1 MHFSPLI
8 AIGSP
13 ERRQFTH
20 LWLRRRRVALATLLG
35 SLLGICVVCLGCGR
49 QAPPLVE
56 LPAPAVTVATPV
68 AREVTEFVEFTGNA
82 VAVEMVEIK
91 ARVSGFITKLHFA
104 DGQNVQA
111 GGPLFDIDDRPY
123 RIARDQAAAE
133 VAKSVAELKELENE
147 VIRDQSLLP
156 RAAITQEQYEIV
168 VARRDMSQAMLD
180 KARASLAQAELD
192 LGFCHVESPL
202 TGRVSTRRVT
212 VGDLVSGA
220 TGSATPLTVVVSTDP
235 IYVVFNADERSLLLS
250 RERAIADRRA
260 GAAADGW
267 RNIKDLAIP
276 VDVGLVTD
284 EGYPHRGVLDFV
296 DVAVKAATGTVRCRA
311 ILPNPDGLIA
321 PGMFVRVRMP
331 FGSATPALLVADR
344 AIGTDQSRKYVAV
357 VGPDNRIEHRT
368 IRPTFIDGG
377 LRVVADGITASDR
390 VVIAGLQRAREGA
403 VVRPTEAPM
412 QP

>member
-1 MHFSPLI
+1 M
-8 AIGSP
+8 
-13 ERRQFTH
+13 RQFAQR
-20 LWLRRRRVALATLLG
+20 WFRRRFFAFGTLL
-35 SLLGICVVCLGCGR
+35 VCLGCGR
-49 QAPPLVE
+49 QTPQLVDLPP
-56 LPAPAVTVATPV
+56 PAVTVATPV
-68 AREVTEFVEFTGNA
+68 AREVTECVEFTGNA

-91 ARVSGFITKLHFA
+91 ARVSGFITKVHFA
-104 DGQNVQA
+104 DGQNLQT
-111 GGPLFDIDDRPY
+111 GSPLFDIDDRPY

-147 VIRDQSLLP
+147 VIRNKSLLP
-156 RAAITQEQYEIV
+156 RAAVTQEQYEIV

-180 KARASLAQAELD
+180 KARASLAQADLD
-192 LGFCHVESPL
+192 LGFCRVESPL

-311 ILPNPDGLIA
+311 ILANPDGLIA

-331 FGSATPALLVADR
+331 FGSATPSLLVADR

-357 VGPDNRIEHRT
+357 VGSDNRIEHRT
-368 IRPTFIDGG
+368 VRPTFIDGG
-377 LRVVADGITASDR
+377 LRVVADGLSASDR

>member
-1 MHFSPLI
+1 MWQC
-8 AIGSP
+8 AY
-13 ERRQFTH
+13 RRLCRCRF
-20 LWLRRRRVALATLLG
+20 ALG
-35 SLLGICVVCLGCGR
+35 SLLVCLGCGR
-49 QAPPLVE
+49 HAPPLVE
-56 LPAPAVTVATPV
+56 VPPASVTVATPV
-68 AREVTEFVEFTGNA
+68 ARDVTEFVEFTGNA
-82 VAVEMVEIK
+82 AAVEMVEIK
-91 ARVSGFITKLHFA
+91 ARVSGFITKVHFA

-133 VAKSVAELKELENE
+133 VAKYVAERKELENE
-147 VIRDQSLLP
+147 VIRNKALLP
-156 RAAITQEQYEIV
+156 RAAVTQEQYEIV

-180 KARASLAQAELD
+180 KAQATLAQTELD
-192 LGFCHVESPL
+192 LGFCRVESPL

-220 TGSATPLTVVVSTDP
+220 SGSATPLTVVVSNDP

-250 RERAIADRRA
+250 RERAIVDRRA

-284 EGYPHRGVLDFV
+284 EGYPHRGLLDFV

-311 ILPNPDGLIA
+311 ILANPDGLIA

-331 FGSATPALLVADR
+331 FGSATPSLLVADR
-344 AIGTDQSRKYVAV
+344 SIGTDQNRKYVCV

-368 IRPTFIDGG
+368 VRPTFIDGG
-377 LRVVADGITASDR
+377 LRVVADGLTASDR

>member
-1 MHFSPLI
+1 M
-8 AIGSP
+8 
-13 ERRQFTH
+13 RQFAH
-20 LWLRRRRVALATLLG
+20 RWFRRHRFALGTLLFCRV
-35 SLLGICVVCLGCGR
+35 LVCLVLVCLVLVCPGCGR
-49 QAPPLVE
+49 QVPPLVE
-56 LPAPAVTVATPV
+56 VPPPAVTVATPV

-91 ARVSGFITKLHFA
+91 ARVSGFITKVHFA
-104 DGQNVQA
+104 DGQNLQA
-111 GGPLFDIDDRPY
+111 GAPLFDIDDRPY
-123 RIARDQAAAE
+123 RIVRDQAAAE

-147 VIRDQSLLP
+147 VIRDKSLLP
-156 RAAITQEQYEIV
+156 RAAISQEQYEIV

-180 KARASLAQAELD
+180 KARATLAQAELD
-192 LGFCHVESPL
+192 LGFCRVESPL

-235 IYVVFNADERSLLLS
+235 IYVVFTADERSLLLS
-250 RERAIADRRA
+250 RERAIAKHRA
-260 GAAADGW
+260 GAAADDGW

-276 VDVGLVTD
+276 VDIGLVTD

-311 ILPNPDGLIA
+311 ILANPDGLIA

-331 FGSATPALLVADR
+331 FGSATPSLLVADR

-377 LRVVADGITASDR
+377 LRVVADGLNVADR

-403 VVRPTEAPM
+403 VVRPTEATM

>member
-1 MHFSPLI
+1 M
-8 AIGSP
+8 
-13 ERRQFTH
+13 RQFAQR
-20 LWLRRRRVALATLLG
+20 WFRRRSFAFGTLL
-35 SLLGICVVCLGCGR
+35 VCLGCGR

-56 LPAPAVTVATPV
+56 VPPPAVTVAAPV

-91 ARVSGFITKLHFA
+91 ARVSGFITKVHFA
-104 DGQNVQA
+104 DGQNLQA
-111 GGPLFDIDDRPY
+111 GSPLFDIDDRPY

-147 VIRDQSLLP
+147 VIRNKSLLP
-156 RAAITQEQYEIV
+156 RAAVTQEQYEIV

-192 LGFCHVESPL
+192 LGFCRVESPL

-260 GAAADGW
+260 SAAADGW
-267 RNIKDLAIP
+267 RNIKELAIP

-311 ILPNPDGLIA
+311 ILANPDGLIA

-331 FGSATPALLVADR
+331 FGSATPSLLVADR

-357 VGPDNRIEHRT
+357 VGSDNRIEHRT
-368 IRPTFIDGG
+368 VRPTFIDGG
-377 LRVVADGITASDR
+377 LRVVADGLAASDR

>member
-1 MHFSPLI
+1 
-8 AIGSP
+8 
-13 ERRQFTH
+13 
-20 LWLRRRRVALATLLG
+20 
-35 SLLGICVVCLGCGR
+35 
-49 QAPPLVE
+49 
-56 LPAPAVTVATPV
+56 VTVATPV
-68 AREVTEFVEFTGNA
+68 AREVTECVEFTGNA
-82 VAVEMVEIK
+82 AAVEMVEIK

-147 VIRDQSLLP
+147 VIRDKSLLP

-192 LGFCHVESPL
+192 LSFCHVESPL
-202 TGRVSTRRVT
+202 AGRVSTRRVT

-250 RERAIADRRA
+250 RERAIFDRRA
-260 GAAADGW
+260 GAATDGW

-368 IRPTFIDGG
+368 IKPTFIDGG

>member
-1 MHFSPLI
+1 M
-8 AIGSP
+8 
-13 ERRQFTH
+13 RQFAQR
-20 LWLRRRRVALATLLG
+20 WFRRRSFAFGTLL
-35 SLLGICVVCLGCGR
+35 VCLGCGR
-49 QAPPLVE
+49 QTPPLVE
-56 LPAPAVTVATPV
+56 VPPPAVTVAMPV
-68 AREVTEFVEFTGNA
+68 AREVTECVEFTGNA

-91 ARVSGFITKLHFA
+91 ARVSGFITKVHFA
-104 DGQNVQA
+104 DGQNLQA
-111 GGPLFDIDDRPY
+111 GSPLFDIDDRPY

-147 VIRDQSLLP
+147 VIRNKSLLP
-156 RAAITQEQYEIV
+156 RAAVTQEQYEIV

-192 LGFCHVESPL
+192 LGFCRVESPL

-250 RERAIADRRA
+250 RERAIANRRA

-311 ILPNPDGLIA
+311 ILANPDGLIA

-331 FGSATPALLVADR
+331 FGSATPSLLVADR

-357 VGPDNRIEHRT
+357 VGSDNRVVHRT
-368 IRPTFIDGG
+368 VRPTFIDGG
-377 LRVVADGITASDR
+377 LRVVADGLAASDR

>member
-1 MHFSPLI
+1 M
-8 AIGSP
+8 
-13 ERRQFTH
+13 RQFAQR
-20 LWLRRRRVALATLLG
+20 WFRRRSFAFGTLL
-35 SLLGICVVCLGCGR
+35 VCLGCGR
-49 QAPPLVE
+49 QTPPLVE
-56 LPAPAVTVATPV
+56 VPPPAVTVATPV
-68 AREVTEFVEFTGNA
+68 AREVTECVEFTGNA

-91 ARVSGFITKLHFA
+91 ARVSGFITKVHFA
-104 DGQNVQA
+104 DGQNLQA
-111 GGPLFDIDDRPY
+111 GSPLFDIDDRPY

-147 VIRDQSLLP
+147 VIRNKSLLP
-156 RAAITQEQYEIV
+156 RAAVTQEQYEIV

-192 LGFCHVESPL
+192 LGFCRVESPL

-250 RERAIADRRA
+250 RERAIANRRA

-311 ILPNPDGLIA
+311 ILANPDGLIA

-331 FGSATPALLVADR
+331 FGSATPSLLVADR

-357 VGPDNRIEHRT
+357 VGADNRVEHRT
-368 IRPTFIDGG
+368 VRPTFIDGG
-377 LRVVADGITASDR
+377 LRVVADGLAASDR

>member
-1 MHFSPLI
+1 M
-8 AIGSP
+8 
-13 ERRQFTH
+13 RQFTH
-20 LWLRRRRVALATLLG
+20 RWFRRRFFAFGTLL
-35 SLLGICVVCLGCGR
+35 VCLGCGR
-49 QAPPLVE
+49 QTPQLVE
-56 LPAPAVTVATPV
+56 VPPPAVTVAMPV
-68 AREVTEFVEFTGNA
+68 ARDVTECVEFTGNA

-91 ARVSGFITKLHFA
+91 ARVSGFITKVHFA
-104 DGQNVQA
+104 DGQNLQA
-111 GGPLFDIDDRPY
+111 GSPLFDIDDRPY

-147 VIRDQSLLP
+147 VIRNKSLLP
-156 RAAITQEQYEIV
+156 RAAVTQEQYEIV

-192 LGFCHVESPL
+192 LGFCRVESPL

-260 GAAADGW
+260 GVAADGW

-284 EGYPHRGVLDFV
+284 EGYPQRGVLDFV

-311 ILPNPDGLIA
+311 ILANPDGLIA

-331 FGSATPALLVADR
+331 FGSATPSLLVADR

-357 VGPDNRIEHRT
+357 VGSDNRVVHRT
-368 IRPTFIDGG
+368 VRPTFIDGG
-377 LRVVADGITASDR
+377 LRVVADGLAASDR

>member
-1 MHFSPLI
+1 MW
-8 AIGSP
+8 
-13 ERRQFTH
+13 QFAH
-20 LWLRRRRVALATLLG
+20 RWFRRRSCSLGTLL
-35 SLLGICVVCLGCGR
+35 VCLGCGR
-49 QAPPLVE
+49 PLPPLVE
-56 LPAPAVTVATPV
+56 VTPPAVTVATPV
-68 AREVTEFVEFTGNA
+68 ARAVTEFVEFTGNA
-82 VAVEMVEIK
+82 AAVEMVEIK
-91 ARVSGFITKLHFA
+91 ARVSGFITKVHFA
-104 DGQNVQA
+104 DGQNLQA
-111 GGPLFDIDDRPY
+111 GSPLFDIDDRPY

-147 VIRDQSLLP
+147 VVRDKSLLP
-156 RAAITQEQYEIV
+156 RAAISQEQYEIV

-180 KARASLAQAELD
+180 KARATLAQAELD

-220 TGSATPLTVVVSTDP
+220 TGSATPLTVVVNTNP

-260 GAAADGW
+260 GAAADDAW

-284 EGYPHRGVLDFV
+284 EGYPYRGVLDFV

-311 ILPNPDGLIA
+311 ILANPDGLIA
-321 PGMFVRVRMP
+321 PGMFVRARMP
-331 FGSATPALLVADR
+331 FGSATPSLLVADR

-377 LRVVADGITASDR
+377 LRVVADGLHVADR

>member
-1 MHFSPLI
+1 M
-8 AIGSP
+8 
-13 ERRQFTH
+13 RQFAQR
-20 LWLRRRRVALATLLG
+20 WFRRRFFAFGTLL
-35 SLLGICVVCLGCGR
+35 VCLGCGR
-49 QAPPLVE
+49 QTPQLVDLPP
-56 LPAPAVTVATPV
+56 PAVTVATPV
-68 AREVTEFVEFTGNA
+68 AREVTECVEFTGNA

-91 ARVSGFITKLHFA
+91 ARVSGFITKVHFA
-104 DGQNVQA
+104 DGQNLQT
-111 GGPLFDIDDRPY
+111 GSPLFDIDDRPY

-147 VIRDQSLLP
+147 VIRNKSLLP
-156 RAAITQEQYEIV
+156 RAAVTQEQYEIV

-180 KARASLAQAELD
+180 KARASLAQADLD
-192 LGFCHVESPL
+192 LGFCRVESPL

-311 ILPNPDGLIA
+311 ILANPDGLIA

-331 FGSATPALLVADR
+331 FGSATPSLLVADR
-344 AIGTDQSRKYVAV
+344 AIGTDQSRTYVAV
-357 VGPDNRIEHRT
+357 VGSDNRIEHRT
-368 IRPTFIDGG
+368 VRPTFIDGG
-377 LRVVADGITASDR
+377 LRVVADGLSASDR

>member
-1 MHFSPLI
+1 M
-8 AIGSP
+8 
-13 ERRQFTH
+13 RQFAQR
-20 LWLRRRRVALATLLG
+20 WFRRRSFAFGTLL
-35 SLLGICVVCLGCGR
+35 VCLGCSR
-49 QAPPLVE
+49 QTPPLVE
-56 LPAPAVTVATPV
+56 VPPPAVTVATPV
-68 AREVTEFVEFTGNA
+68 AREVTECVEFTGNA

-91 ARVSGFITKLHFA
+91 ARVSGFITKVHFA
-104 DGQNVQA
+104 DGQNLQA
-111 GGPLFDIDDRPY
+111 GSPLFDIDDRPY

-147 VIRDQSLLP
+147 VIRNKSLLP
-156 RAAITQEQYEIV
+156 RAAVTQEQYEIV

-192 LGFCHVESPL
+192 LGFCRVESPL

-250 RERAIADRRA
+250 RERAIANRRA

-311 ILPNPDGLIA
+311 ILANPDGLIA

-331 FGSATPALLVADR
+331 FGSATPSLLVADR

-357 VGPDNRIEHRT
+357 VGADNRVEHRT
-368 IRPTFIDGG
+368 VRPTFIDGG
-377 LRVVADGITASDR
+377 LRVVADGLAASDR

>member
-1 MHFSPLI
+1 M
-8 AIGSP
+8 
-13 ERRQFTH
+13 RQFTH
-20 LWLRRRRVALATLLG
+20 RWFRRRFFAFGTLL
-35 SLLGICVVCLGCGR
+35 VCLGCGR
-49 QAPPLVE
+49 QTPQLVE
-56 LPAPAVTVATPV
+56 VPPPAVTVATPV
-68 AREVTEFVEFTGNA
+68 AREVTECVEFTGNA

-91 ARVSGFITKLHFA
+91 ARVSGFITKVHFA
-104 DGQNVQA
+104 DGQNLQA
-111 GGPLFDIDDRPY
+111 GSPLFDIDDRPY

-147 VIRDQSLLP
+147 VIRNKSLLP
-156 RAAITQEQYEIV
+156 RAAVTQEQYEIV

-192 LGFCHVESPL
+192 LGFCRVESPL

-284 EGYPHRGVLDFV
+284 EGYPQRGVLDFV

-311 ILPNPDGLIA
+311 ILANPDGLIA

-331 FGSATPALLVADR
+331 FGSATPSLLVADR

-357 VGPDNRIEHRT
+357 VGSDNRVVHRT
-368 IRPTFIDGG
+368 VRPTFIDGG
-377 LRVVADGITASDR
+377 LRVVADGLAASDR

>member
-1 MHFSPLI
+1 M
-8 AIGSP
+8 
-13 ERRQFTH
+13 RQFAH
-20 LWLRRRRVALATLLG
+20 RWFRRRPFAFGTLL
-35 SLLGICVVCLGCGR
+35 VCLGCGR

-56 LPAPAVTVATPV
+56 VPPPAVTVAMPV
-68 AREVTEFVEFTGNA
+68 ARDVTECVEFTGNA

-91 ARVSGFITKLHFA
+91 ARVSGFITKVHFA
-104 DGQNVQA
+104 DGQTLQA
-111 GGPLFDIDDRPY
+111 GSPLFDIDDRPY

-147 VIRDQSLLP
+147 VIRNKSLLP
-156 RAAITQEQYEIV
+156 RAAVTQEQYEIV

-192 LGFCHVESPL
+192 LGFCRVESPL

-284 EGYPHRGVLDFV
+284 EGYPQRGVLDFV

-311 ILPNPDGLIA
+311 ILANPDGLIA

-331 FGSATPALLVADR
+331 FGSATPSLLVADR

-357 VGPDNRIEHRT
+357 VGADNRIEHRT
-368 IRPTFIDGG
+368 VRPTFIDGG
-377 LRVVADGITASDR
+377 LRVVADGLAASDR

>member
-1 MHFSPLI
+1 M
-8 AIGSP
+8 
-13 ERRQFTH
+13 RQFTH
-20 LWLRRRRVALATLLG
+20 RWFCRRSFAFGTLL
-35 SLLGICVVCLGCGR
+35 VCLGCGR
-49 QAPPLVE
+49 QTPPLVE
-56 LPAPAVTVATPV
+56 VPPPAVTVATPV

-91 ARVSGFITKLHFA
+91 ARVSGFITKVHFA
-104 DGQNVQA
+104 DGQNLQA
-111 GGPLFDIDDRPY
+111 GSPLFDIDDRPY

-147 VIRDQSLLP
+147 VIRNKSLLP
-156 RAAITQEQYEIV
+156 RAAVTQEQYEIV

-192 LGFCHVESPL
+192 LGFCGVESPL

-250 RERAIADRRA
+250 RERAIFDRRV

-276 VDVGLVTD
+276 VDIGLVTD
-284 EGYPHRGVLDFV
+284 RGYPHRGVLDFV

-311 ILPNPDGLIA
+311 ILANPDGLIA

-331 FGSATPALLVADR
+331 FGSATPSLLVADR

-368 IRPTFIDGG
+368 IKPTFIDGG

>member
-1 MHFSPLI
+1 M
-8 AIGSP
+8 
-13 ERRQFTH
+13 RQFAQR
-20 LWLRRRRVALATLLG
+20 WFRRRFFAFGTLL
-35 SLLGICVVCLGCGR
+35 VCLGCGR
-49 QAPPLVE
+49 QTPQLVE
-56 LPAPAVTVATPV
+56 VPPPAVTVATPV
-68 AREVTEFVEFTGNA
+68 AREVTECVEFTGNA

-91 ARVSGFITKLHFA
+91 ARVSGFITKVHFA
-104 DGQNVQA
+104 DGQNLQA
-111 GGPLFDIDDRPY
+111 GSPLFDIDDRPY

-147 VIRDQSLLP
+147 VIRNKALLP
-156 RAAITQEQYEIV
+156 RAAVTQEQYEIV

-192 LGFCHVESPL
+192 LGFCRVESPL

-235 IYVVFNADERSLLLS
+235 IYVVFSADERSLLLS

-284 EGYPHRGVLDFV
+284 QGYPHRGVLDFV

-311 ILPNPDGLIA
+311 ILANPDGLIA

-331 FGSATPALLVADR
+331 FGSATQSLLVADR

-357 VGPDNRIEHRT
+357 VGSDNRIEHRT
-368 IRPTFIDGG
+368 VRPTFIDGG
-377 LRVVADGITASDR
+377 LRVVADGLAASDR

>member
-1 MHFSPLI
+1 M
-8 AIGSP
+8 
-13 ERRQFTH
+13 RQFAQR
-20 LWLRRRRVALATLLG
+20 WFRRRFFAFGTLL
-35 SLLGICVVCLGCGR
+35 VCLGCGR
-49 QAPPLVE
+49 QTPQLVE
-56 LPAPAVTVATPV
+56 VPPPAVTVATPV

-91 ARVSGFITKLHFA
+91 ARVSGFITKVHFA
-104 DGQNVQA
+104 DGQNLQA
-111 GGPLFDIDDRPY
+111 GSPLFDIDDRPY

-147 VIRDQSLLP
+147 VIRNKSLLP
-156 RAAITQEQYEIV
+156 RAAVTQEQYEIV

-192 LGFCHVESPL
+192 LGFCRVESPL

-311 ILPNPDGLIA
+311 ILANPDGLIA

-331 FGSATPALLVADR
+331 FGSATPSLLVADR

-357 VGPDNRIEHRT
+357 VGSDNRIEHRT
-368 IRPTFIDGG
+368 VRPTFIDGG
-377 LRVVADGITASDR
+377 LRVVADGLAASDR

>member
-1 MHFSPLI
+1 M
-8 AIGSP
+8 
-13 ERRQFTH
+13 RQFAQR
-20 LWLRRRRVALATLLG
+20 WFRRRSFAFGTLL
-35 SLLGICVVCLGCGR
+35 VCLGCGR
-49 QAPPLVE
+49 QTPPLVE
-56 LPAPAVTVATPV
+56 VPPPAVTVATPV

-91 ARVSGFITKLHFA
+91 ARVSGFITKVHFA
-104 DGQNVQA
+104 DGQNLQA
-111 GGPLFDIDDRPY
+111 GSPLFDIDDRPY

-147 VIRDQSLLP
+147 VIRNKSLLP
-156 RAAITQEQYEIV
+156 RAAVTQEQYEIV

-192 LGFCHVESPL
+192 LGFCRVESPL

-250 RERAIADRRA
+250 RERAIFDRRA

-311 ILPNPDGLIA
+311 ILANPDGLIA

-331 FGSATPALLVADR
+331 FGSATPSLLVVDR

-357 VGPDNRIEHRT
+357 VGSDNRIEHRT
-368 IRPTFIDGG
+368 VRPTFIDGG
-377 LRVVADGITASDR
+377 LRVVADGLAASDR

>member
-1 MHFSPLI
+1 MRHF
-8 AIGSP
+8 AQ
-13 ERRQFTH
+13 RWF
-20 LWLRRRRVALATLLG
+20 RRRSFAFGTLL
-35 SLLGICVVCLGCGR
+35 VCLGCGR
-49 QAPPLVE
+49 QVPPLAEV
-56 LPAPAVTVATPV
+56 PPPAVTVATPV
-68 AREVTEFVEFTGNA
+68 AREVTECVEFTGNA

-91 ARVSGFITKLHFA
+91 ARVSGFITKVHFA
-104 DGQNVQA
+104 DGQNLQA
-111 GGPLFDIDDRPY
+111 GSPLFDIDDRPY

-147 VIRDQSLLP
+147 VIRNKSLLP
-156 RAAITQEQYEIV
+156 RAAVTQEQYEIV

-180 KARASLAQAELD
+180 KARASLAQADLD
-192 LGFCHVESPL
+192 LGFCRVESPL

-284 EGYPHRGVLDFV
+284 EGYPHRGLLDFV

-311 ILPNPDGLIA
+311 ILANPDGLIA

-331 FGSATPALLVADR
+331 FGSATPSLLVVDR

-357 VGPDNRIEHRT
+357 VGSDNRIEHRT
-368 IRPTFIDGG
+368 VRPTFIDGG
-377 LRVVADGITASDR
+377 LRVVADGLAASDR
-390 VVIAGLQRAREGA
+390 VVITGLQRAREGA

>member
-1 MHFSPLI
+1 M
-8 AIGSP
+8 
-13 ERRQFTH
+13 RQFAQRCFC
-20 LWLRRRRVALATLLG
+20 RRSFAFGTLL
-35 SLLGICVVCLGCGR
+35 VCLGCGR
-49 QAPPLVE
+49 QTPPLVE
-56 LPAPAVTVATPV
+56 VPPAAVTVATPV

-91 ARVSGFITKLHFA
+91 ARVSGFITKVHFA
-104 DGQNVQA
+104 DGQNLQA
-111 GGPLFDIDDRPY
+111 GSPLFDIDDRPY

-133 VAKSVAELKELENE
+133 VAKSVAELKELESE
-147 VIRDQSLLP
+147 VIRDKALLP
-156 RAAITQEQYEIV
+156 RAAISQEQYEIV

-192 LGFCHVESPL
+192 LGFCRVESPL

-250 RERAIADRRA
+250 RERAILDRRA

-311 ILPNPDGLIA
+311 ILANPDGLIA

-331 FGSATPALLVADR
+331 FGSATPSLLVADR

-357 VGPDNRIEHRT
+357 VGSDNRIEHRT
-368 IRPTFIDGG
+368 VRPTFIDGG
-377 LRVVADGITASDR
+377 LRVVADGLAASDR

-403 VVRPTEAPM
+403 VVRPTEAQM

>member
-1 MHFSPLI
+1 M
-8 AIGSP
+8 
-13 ERRQFTH
+13 RQFTH
-20 LWLRRRRVALATLLG
+20 RWFRRRSFAFGTLL
-35 SLLGICVVCLGCGR
+35 VCLGCGR
-49 QAPPLVE
+49 QTPPLVE
-56 LPAPAVTVATPV
+56 VPPPAVTVAMPV
-68 AREVTEFVEFTGNA
+68 TREVTEFVEFTGNA

-91 ARVSGFITKLHFA
+91 ARVSGFITKVHFA
-104 DGQNVQA
+104 DGQNLQA
-111 GGPLFDIDDRPY
+111 GSPLFDIDDRPY

-147 VIRDQSLLP
+147 VIRNKSLLP
-156 RAAITQEQYEIV
+156 RAAVTQEQYEIV

-192 LGFCHVESPL
+192 LGFCRVESPL

-220 TGSATPLTVVVSTDP
+220 SGSATPLTVVVSTDP

-284 EGYPHRGVLDFV
+284 EGYPHRGLLDFV

-311 ILPNPDGLIA
+311 ILANPDGLIA

-331 FGSATPALLVADR
+331 FGSATPSLLVADR

-357 VGPDNRIEHRT
+357 VGSDNRVEHRT
-368 IRPTFIDGG
+368 VRPTFIDGG
-377 LRVVADGITASDR
+377 LRVVADGLAASDR

>member
-1 MHFSPLI
+1 M
-8 AIGSP
+8 
-13 ERRQFTH
+13 RQFAQR
-20 LWLRRRRVALATLLG
+20 WFRRCSFAFGTLLVG
-35 SLLGICVVCLGCGR
+35 LGCGR
-49 QAPPLVE
+49 QTPPLVE
-56 LPAPAVTVATPV
+56 VPPPAVTVATPV

-91 ARVSGFITKLHFA
+91 ARVSGFITKVHFA
-104 DGQNVQA
+104 DGQNLQA
-111 GGPLFDIDDRPY
+111 GSPLFDIDDRPY

-147 VIRDQSLLP
+147 VIRNKSLLP
-156 RAAITQEQYEIV
+156 RAAVTQEQYEIV

-192 LGFCHVESPL
+192 LGFCRVESPL

-311 ILPNPDGLIA
+311 ILANPDGLIA

-331 FGSATPALLVADR
+331 FGSATPSLLVADR

-357 VGPDNRIEHRT
+357 VGSDNRIEHRT
-368 IRPTFIDGG
+368 VRPTFIDGG
-377 LRVVADGITASDR
+377 LRVVADGLSASDR

>member
-1 MHFSPLI
+1 M
-8 AIGSP
+8 
-13 ERRQFTH
+13 RQFAH
-20 LWLRRRRVALATLLG
+20 RWFRRHRFALGTLLFCRV
-35 SLLGICVVCLGCGR
+35 LVCRVLVCLVLVCLVLVCPGCGR
-49 QAPPLVE
+49 QVPPLVE
-56 LPAPAVTVATPV
+56 VPPPAVTVATPV

>member
-1 MHFSPLI
+1 M
-8 AIGSP
+8 
-13 ERRQFTH
+13 RQFAQR
-20 LWLRRRRVALATLLG
+20 WFRRCSFAFGTLL
-35 SLLGICVVCLGCGR
+35 VCLGCGR
-49 QAPPLVE
+49 QTPPLVE
-56 LPAPAVTVATPV
+56 VPPPAVTVATPV
-68 AREVTEFVEFTGNA
+68 AREVTECVEFTGNA

-91 ARVSGFITKLHFA
+91 ARVSGFITKVHFA
-104 DGQNVQA
+104 DGQNLQT
-111 GGPLFDIDDRPY
+111 GSPLFDIDDRPY

-147 VIRDQSLLP
+147 VIRNKSLLP
-156 RAAITQEQYEIV
+156 RAAVTQEQYEIV

-180 KARASLAQAELD
+180 KARASLAQADLD
-192 LGFCHVESPL
+192 LGFCRVESPL

-311 ILPNPDGLIA
+311 ILANPDGLIA

-331 FGSATPALLVADR
+331 FGSATPSLLVADR

-357 VGPDNRIEHRT
+357 VGSDSRIEHRT
-368 IRPTFIDGG
+368 VRPTFIDGG
-377 LRVVADGITASDR
+377 LRVVADGLAASDR

>member
-1 MHFSPLI
+1 M
-8 AIGSP
+8 
-13 ERRQFTH
+13 RQFAQR
-20 LWLRRRRVALATLLG
+20 WFRRRSFAFGTLL
-35 SLLGICVVCLGCGR
+35 VCLGCGR
-49 QAPPLVE
+49 QTPPLVE
-56 LPAPAVTVATPV
+56 VPPPAVTVATPV
-68 AREVTEFVEFTGNA
+68 AREVTECVEFTGNA

-91 ARVSGFITKLHFA
+91 ARVSGFITKVHFA
-104 DGQNVQA
+104 DGQSLQA
-111 GGPLFDIDDRPY
+111 GSPLFDIDDRPY

-147 VIRDQSLLP
+147 VIRNKSLLP
-156 RAAITQEQYEIV
+156 RAAVTQEQYEIV

-192 LGFCHVESPL
+192 LGFCRVESPL

-250 RERAIADRRA
+250 RERAIANRRA

-311 ILPNPDGLIA
+311 ILANPDGLIA

-331 FGSATPALLVADR
+331 FGSATPSLLVADR

-357 VGPDNRIEHRT
+357 VGADNRVEHRT
-368 IRPTFIDGG
+368 VRPTFIDGG
-377 LRVVADGITASDR
+377 LRVVADGLAASDR

>member
-1 MHFSPLI
+1 M
-8 AIGSP
+8 
-13 ERRQFTH
+13 RQFTH
-20 LWLRRRRVALATLLG
+20 RWFRRRFFAFGTLL
-35 SLLGICVVCLGCGR
+35 VCLGCGR
-49 QAPPLVE
+49 QTPQLVE
-56 LPAPAVTVATPV
+56 VPPPAVTVATPV
-68 AREVTEFVEFTGNA
+68 AREVTECVEFTGNA

-91 ARVSGFITKLHFA
+91 ARVSGFITKVHFA
-104 DGQNVQA
+104 DGQNLQA
-111 GGPLFDIDDRPY
+111 GSPLFDIDDRPY

-147 VIRDQSLLP
+147 VIRNKSLLP
-156 RAAITQEQYEIV
+156 RAAVTQEQYEIV

-192 LGFCHVESPL
+192 LGFCRVESPL

-260 GAAADGW
+260 GVAADGW

-311 ILPNPDGLIA
+311 ILANPDGLIA

-331 FGSATPALLVADR
+331 FGSATPSLLVADR

-357 VGPDNRIEHRT
+357 VGSDNRVVHRT
-368 IRPTFIDGG
+368 VRPTFIDGG
-377 LRVVADGITASDR
+377 LRVVADGLAASDR

>member
-1 MHFSPLI
+1 M
-8 AIGSP
+8 
-13 ERRQFTH
+13 RQFAQR
-20 LWLRRRRVALATLLG
+20 WFRRRSIAFGTLL
-35 SLLGICVVCLGCGR
+35 VCLGCGR

-56 LPAPAVTVATPV
+56 VPPPAVTVATPV

-91 ARVSGFITKLHFA
+91 ARVSGFITKVHFA
-104 DGQNVQA
+104 DGQNLQA
-111 GGPLFDIDDRPY
+111 GSPLFDIDDRPY

-147 VIRDQSLLP
+147 VIRNKSLLP
-156 RAAITQEQYEIV
+156 RAAVTQEQYEIV

-192 LGFCHVESPL
+192 LGFCRVESPL

-267 RNIKDLAIP
+267 RNIKELAIP

-311 ILPNPDGLIA
+311 ILANPDGLIA

-331 FGSATPALLVADR
+331 FGSATPSLLVADR
-344 AIGTDQSRKYVAV
+344 AICTDQSRKYVAV
-357 VGPDNRIEHRT
+357 VGSDNRIEHRT
-368 IRPTFIDGG
+368 VRPTFIDGG
-377 LRVVADGITASDR
+377 LRVVADGLAASDR

>member
-1 MHFSPLI
+1 M
-8 AIGSP
+8 
-13 ERRQFTH
+13 RQLAQRWF
-20 LWLRRRRVALATLLG
+20 RRRLFAVGTLL
-35 SLLGICVVCLGCGR
+35 ICLGCGR
-49 QAPPLVE
+49 QTPPLVE
-56 LPAPAVTVATPV
+56 VPPPAVTVAMPV
-68 AREVTEFVEFTGNA
+68 ARDVTECVEFTGNA

-91 ARVSGFITKLHFA
+91 ARVSGFITKVHFA
-104 DGQNVQA
+104 DGQNLQA
-111 GGPLFDIDDRPY
+111 GSPLFDIDDRPY

-147 VIRDQSLLP
+147 VIRNKSLLP
-156 RAAITQEQYEIV
+156 RAAVTQEQYEIV

-192 LGFCHVESPL
+192 LGFCRVESPL

-220 TGSATPLTVVVSTDP
+220 TGSATPLTVVVSNAP

-250 RERAIADRRA
+250 RERAIFDRRA
-260 GAAADGW
+260 GAAADNGW

-284 EGYPHRGVLDFV
+284 EGYPHRGLLDFV

-311 ILPNPDGLIA
+311 ILANPDGLIA

-331 FGSATPALLVADR
+331 FGSATPSLLVADR

-368 IRPTFIDGG
+368 VRPTFIDGG
-377 LRVVADGITASDR
+377 LRVVADGLTASDR

-403 VVRPTEAPM
+403 VVRPTAAPM

>member
-1 MHFSPLI
+1 M
-8 AIGSP
+8 
-13 ERRQFTH
+13 RQFTH
-20 LWLRRRRVALATLLG
+20 RWFRRRFFAFGTLL
-35 SLLGICVVCLGCGR
+35 VCLGCGR
-49 QAPPLVE
+49 QTPQLVE
-56 LPAPAVTVATPV
+56 VPPPAVTVATPV
-68 AREVTEFVEFTGNA
+68 AREVTECVEFTGNA

-91 ARVSGFITKLHFA
+91 ARVSGFITKVHFA
-104 DGQNVQA
+104 DGQNLQA
-111 GGPLFDIDDRPY
+111 GSPLFDIDDRPY

-147 VIRDQSLLP
+147 VIRNKSLLP
-156 RAAITQEQYEIV
+156 RAAVTQEQYEIV

-192 LGFCHVESPL
+192 LGFCRVESPL

-284 EGYPHRGVLDFV
+284 EGYPQRGVLDFV

-311 ILPNPDGLIA
+311 ILANPDGLIA

-331 FGSATPALLVADR
+331 FGSATPSLLVADR

-357 VGPDNRIEHRT
+357 VGSDNRIEHRT
-368 IRPTFIDGG
+368 VRPTFIDGG
-377 LRVVADGITASDR
+377 LRVVADGLAASDR